1 MPASGGGARADGAHF
16 ALRGG
21 LASGDAGSV
30 PRLERA

>member
-16 ALRGG
+16 ALRERI
-21 LASGDAGSV
+21 ARGDAGSV